1 MWSNESYVGMYNGSK
16 IDGRVY
22 IIEGICPAL
31 VCGHAN
37 QPKII
42 YKDDED
48 TATDKDGVHRCE

>member
-1 MWSNESYVGMYNGSK
+1 MYNGSK